1 MNTTK
6 GQGRGRRG
14 FLASLAGAAALS
26 MTAGVFAQ
34 SPSQGVT
41 DTEIVIGALGPL
53 TGPLGFIGG
62 PGRDGLQ
69 LGFDQINA
77 AGGINGRK
85 VRMVYEAASTPAE
98 SVAAAKKLVEN
109 DKVFALILSSGST
122 GAAAAADYVP
132 PRGSP
137 RTTSSAPRR

>member
-34 SPSQGVT
+34 SPSQGIT
-41 DTEIVIGALGPL
+41 DSEILIGGLGPF
-53 TGPLGFIGG
+53 TGPLFGFIGG

-69 LGFDQINA
+69 LAFDQINA
-77 AGGINGRK
+77 TGRINGRH
-85 VRMVYEAASTPAE
+85 VRLVFEDASTPAE
-98 SVAAAKKLVEN
+98 SVAAAKKLIEN

-122 GAAAAADYVP
+122 GAAAAADYVRD
-132 PRGSP
+132 RGNP
-137 RTTSSAPRR
+137 HV